1 MSGSNM
7 FKREPFQFTAR
18 ADWQNGQLQTEVI
31 FNVPNKKRLV
41 IENISATHECPI
53 AQDIISTQVRTSVN
67 NIVAWHSVFVPKTGT
82 FENRLN
88 VYSGGQYV
96 RIYAEPG
103 NHSKRPCSQK
113 QQSMHLPLRNDPGVH
128 LWISASGQEPEPR
141 TISSCWHDLY
151 VLEVNLTVR

>member
-1 MSGSNM
+1 MSPGSNM

-41 IENISATHECPI
+41 IENISVTHECPI

-96 RIYAEPG
+96 RIYA
-103 NHSKRPCSQK
+103 
-113 QQSMHLPLRNDPGVH
+113 DPGTTVSVLVH
-128 LWISASGQEPEPR
+128 KNSSQCTFPCGTTLVFISGYLLPVKSPSLGP
-141 TISSCWHDLY
+141 
-151 VLEVNLTVR
+151 